1 MKNEDIENLQ
11 MLPRMRT
18 DDLYMFKINN
28 RNTRTSCEICSK
40 LTRKTA
46 ERLQWRRF
54 GVFIVNFEH
63 N

>member
-1 MKNEDIENLQ
+1 

-18 DDLYMFKINN
+18 DDLYMFKINS

>member
-1 MKNEDIENLQ
+1 
-11 MLPRMRT
+11 MLPKLRT

-28 RNTRTSCEICSK
+28 RNTRTRFEICSK
-40 LTRKTA
+40 LTIKTA

-54 GVFIVNFEH
+54 GVFIVSFEH